1 MAESW
6 IGGGGGGSSSST
18 YRHRYRA
25 LPDSEMSDNVEN
37 EMGKKGVNTS
47 AVGDEGYPGA
57 LLFNISTFILPA
69 IYATLSKLWIAQ
81 IDSKMVVTTDT
92 WTYIS
97 TVTEVINEG
106 LPRASFVIIG
116 DRTSRTITSR
126 IGISNTLIIF
136 QAVLGTLMSVII
148 AGAAQRFTDTFVPV
162 EVREESVTYVRIS
175 AFGSLFGAVDYAVS
189 CATRALDRPDVPLL
203 ISTVKTAL
211 NIILDLL
218 ILSNVRVGHAD
229 VDVNTQAIIRLSCD
243 SAGALAGVC
252 YFMYEARKLWI
263 HRPDGEVGSRKPSVL
278 ALVTLARQGWYT
290 FLESCVRNVL
300 YLWLI
305 SGIVAMGSDYATAW
319 GVFNTI
325 RWGLVMVPVQAL
337 EATSSTFVGHA
348 WGVWR
353 HKVGIDTRK
362 PKASRR
368 DIRMIMKPALISV
381 GIALLIEV
389 PLCFTMSLWGTQ
401 PFARWLSGSD
411 SVAGITEYMWRTID
425 WCYIFYAV
433 STQLA
438 SILLATRP
446 RWYLGQSLLSNLFW
460 VLPWA
465 IVVEVIE
472 LNKDTAWKWHAIVFG
487 GSLVVSFV
495 IILVVL
501 GAWAWRLMSG
511 RSRLSPVYLVER

>member
-1 MAESW
+1 MVESG
-6 IGGGGGGSSSST
+6 IGGGGGSSST

-25 LPDSEMSDNVEN
+25 LLDSDMNDNVDN
-37 EMGKKGVNTS
+37 EMGNKAVSTS
-47 AVGDEGYPGA
+47 AIGDEG
-57 LLFNISTFILPA
+57 
-69 IYATLSKLWIAQ
+69 
-81 IDSKMVVTTDT
+81 
-92 WTYIS
+92 

-126 IGISNTLIIF
+126 IGISNTLVIF
-136 QAVLGTLMSVII
+136 QAVLGMLMSVII
-148 AGAAQRFTDTFVPV
+148 ASAAQRFTDTFVPV
-162 EVREESVTYVRIS
+162 EVRKESITYVRIS
-175 AFGSLFGAVDYAVS
+175 AFGSVFGAVDFAVS

-218 ILSNVRVGHAD
+218 FLSNVRVGHAD
-229 VDVNTQAIIRLSCD
+229 VDVNTQAVIHLSCD
-243 SAGALAGVC
+243 AAGALAGVC
-252 YFMYEARKLWI
+252 YFMYETRKLWI
-263 HRPDGEVGSRKPSVL
+263 HRPEGEVGSRKPSVL
-278 ALVTLARQGWYT
+278 ALVTLGRQGWYT
-290 FLESCVRNVL
+290 FVESCIRNVL

-348 WGVWR
+348 WGAWR
-353 HKVGIDTRK
+353 HKVGINTRK

-368 DIRMIMKPALISV
+368 DIRTIMKPALISAGV
-381 GIALLIEV
+381 AFLIEI
-389 PLCFTMSLWGTQ
+389 PLCFTMSLW
-401 PFARWLSGSD
+401 
-411 SVAGITEYMWRTID
+411 VAGITEYMWR
-425 WCYIFYAV
+425 CYIFYAV

-446 RWYLGQSLLSNLFW
+446 RWYLGQSLVSNIFW

-465 IVVEVIE
+465 IVVEVIG
-472 LNKDTAWKWHAIVFG
+472 LNKDTAWKWHAIIFG

-511 RSRLSPVYLVER
+511 RSRLSPVYLVVG